1 MTISSEHELQNLSN
15 PLRDVKKMFDER
27 IIPYRPMLWRYCY
40 FITGSPW
47 DAEDLVQ
54 ETLIKAFSSLA
65 QLWQPIN
72 PKGYLFRIASNTWI
86 DQCRKMKLK
95 IDTIETIEGQIYHEE
110 IDIFEIEDAIEQL
123 VLYLS
128 PRQRVVLLLIDVFQF
143 KSKEVGEII
152 GTTEGAV
159 KALLNRAR
167 GKLKQVKV
175 ENGELEKHSII
186 IPNDHQEIIDL
197 YMEAFNKRDPDGI
210 ARLLDDNM
218 NNDIVHIAREYG
230 KETVRKYSLSDWARD
245 PVEMKAEI
253 HHLWGR
259 PTIVQIGKINE
270 SYAIYN
276 LNLIKIE
283 NGKIVD
289 IKDYY
294 FCPELLNEAA
304 KQLNLNA
311 FQRYYTL

>member
-1 MTISSEHELQNLSN
+1 MSISSEHELQNLSN

-27 IIPYRPMLWRYCY
+27 IIPYRPVLWRYCY

-95 IDTIETIEGQIYHEE
+95 IDTFETIEGQIYHEE

-245 PVEMKAEI
+245 PVEMQAEI
-253 HHLWGR
+253 HQLWGR